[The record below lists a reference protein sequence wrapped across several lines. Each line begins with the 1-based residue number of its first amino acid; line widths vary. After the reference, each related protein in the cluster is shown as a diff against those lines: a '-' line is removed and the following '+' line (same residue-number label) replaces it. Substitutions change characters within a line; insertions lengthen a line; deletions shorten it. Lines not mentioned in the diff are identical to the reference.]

1 MYIRFAL
8 KNTKMILSNYML
20 WMAILFNVL
29 TNIGFNYAS
38 KVDTKLPKYWMLFIG
53 SLVFGF
59 LNSYCFTESL
69 RSIPLNVACAIF
81 FSVTIVGMCAVSYFL
96 FHETMN
102 WKQTLGIFVIVAGVI
117 LVNAGDKHA

>member
-1 MYIRFAL
+1 
-8 KNTKMILSNYML
+8 ML
-20 WMAILFNVL
+20 WLAILFNVL

-38 KVDTKLPKYWMLFIG
+38 KVDTKLPKYWIIFVG

-69 RSIPLNVACAIF
+69 RSIPLNVACAVF
-81 FSVTIVGMCAVSYFL
+81 FSLTIVGMCVVSYFL

-102 WKQTLGIFVIVAGVI
+102 WKQTLGIFAIIAGVI
-117 LVNAGDKHA
+117 LVNAGDKVDSVI